1 VSDDDTNLASLH
13 PLTPPSIGTGL
24 FVGSGAILSLVGPAP
39 LFMGYLSMMA
49 VVWCIMN
56 NLAEMVVLLPLKGIS
71 IPYLVER

>member
-1 VSDDDTNLASLH
+1 
-13 PLTPPSIGTGL
+13 
-24 FVGSGAILSLVGPAP
+24 
-39 LFMGYLSMMA
+39 MGYLSMMA